1 MIKTYKKIWLL
12 FDSNEKKKA
21 IYLLLLMIFMAFFE
35 VLGVGSIMPFL
46 AVLGDPQKV
55 YTNEYLY
62 TVFQWGEFSNTNSYL
77 IFLGVFA
84 FVMLLLSALLRSF
97 AQYAQFR
104 FTNLRRHSIARKLL
118 VRYIHQPYSFFLMRN
133 SSDISKT
140 ILSETDLLIG
150 QIIMPAF
157 KVLTYGVIAIVLTSF
172 LLLVDFSLA
181 MILSIVFGSF
191 YILMYLSVRKF
202 LSKLSVERS
211 HSNTQRFKMTAETIG
226 GIKDLKLLGR
236 EKVYLKSFETPSF
249 NFSKYAAIS
258 QTISMIPNFMVE
270 VLAFGAILAVA
281 IYGLN
286 SEETNLGN
294 LLPILGLYSLGALK
308 LKPAFNNIYSSISTM
323 KFGNS
328 TLDNILEDLQK
339 EEVLEIKPDNRNML
353 LKEYLVLKNI
363 NFYYPNS
370 LKPSL
375 SNISF
380 KIKANTTVGI
390 IGTTGAGKSTLI
402 DVMLGLLSPSSGEI
416 KIDSTV
422 LNNENIRMWQNSI
435 GYVPQNIFL
444 ADDTIASNIA
454 FGIEKN
460 NIDFE
465 QVKKVS
471 EMAQVHDFIES
482 LDNKYET
489 LIGENGVRLSGGQ
502 RQRLGIARALYHNPN
517 ILFLDEAT
525 SALDNETEKEVMN
538 AIHKL
543 NGQKTIIMIA
553 HRLSTIENCDVVIKL
568 KKGNILDI
576 NTNGRLQ

>member
-12 FDSNEKKKA
+12 FDNNEKRKA

-62 TVFQWGEFSNTNSYL
+62 TVFQWGKFSNTNSYL

-84 FVMLLLSALLRSF
+84 FVMLLLSALLRIF

-157 KVLTYGVIAIVLTSF
+157 KVLTYGVIAIILTFF
-172 LLLVDFSLA
+172 LLLVDFTLA

-211 HSNTQRFKMTAETIG
+211 HANTQRFKITAETIG

-258 QTISMIPNFMVE
+258 QAISMIPNFMVE

-281 IYGLN
+281 IYGLS

-294 LLPILGLYSLGALK
+294 ILPILGLYSLGALK

-328 TLDNILEDLQK
+328 ILDNILEDLQ
-339 EEVLEIKPDNRNML
+339 EEIIKIKSDNRNML
-353 LKEYLVLKNI
+353 LKESIELKNI
-363 NFYYPNS
+363 NFYYSNS

-416 KIDSTV
+416 KIDNTV

-444 ADDTIASNIA
+444 ADDTISSNIA

-465 QVKKVS
+465 QVKKVA
-471 EMAQVHDFIES
+471 ELAQVNDFIES

-538 AIHKL
+538 AINKL

>member
-12 FDSNEKKKA
+12 FDNKERRKA
-21 IYLLLLMIFMAFFE
+21 IYLLLLMVFMAFFE
-35 VLGVGSIMPFL
+35 VLGIGSIMPFL

-62 TVFQWGEFSNTNSYL
+62 RIFQWGEFSNTNSYL
-77 IFLGVFA
+77 IFLGIFA
-84 FVMLLLSALLRSF
+84 FIMLLLSALLGSF
-97 AQYAQFR
+97 AQYAQFH

-150 QIIMPAF
+150 QVIMPAF
-157 KVLTYGVIAIVLTSF
+157 KILAYGVIGIVLMFF
-172 LLLVDFSLA
+172 LLLVDFRLA
-181 MILSIVFGSF
+181 MILSIVFGGF
-191 YILMYLSVRKF
+191 YIIMYLSVRKF

-211 HSNTQRFKMTAETIG
+211 NANTQRFKITAETIG

-281 IYGLN
+281 IYGLSN
-286 SEETNLGN
+286 EEANLGN

-308 LKPAFNNIYSSISTM
+308 LKPAFSNIYSSISTM

-328 TLDNILEDLQK
+328 SLDNILEDLQK
-339 EEVLEIKPDNRNML
+339 EELIEIKPDVKTMF
-353 LKEYLVLKNI
+353 LKKSLELKNI
-363 NFYYPNS
+363 NFYYHNCS
-370 LKPSL
+370 KPSL
-375 SNISF
+375 ININF

-390 IGTTGAGKSTLI
+390 IGKTGAGKSTLI
-402 DVMLGLLSPSSGEI
+402 DLMLGLLSPSSGEI
-416 KIDSTV
+416 KIDDTV

-435 GYVPQNIFL
+435 GYVSQNIFL

-471 EMAQVHDFIES
+471 EMAQIHDFIES
-482 LDNKYET
+482 LDDKYET

-538 AIHKL
+538 AINKL
-543 NGQKTIIMIA
+543 NGQKTIVMIA

-568 KKGNILDI
+568 K
-576 NTNGRLQ
+576 NGVIVNNENN

>member
-1 MIKTYKKIWLL
+1 MINTYKKIWLL
-12 FDSNEKKKA
+12 FDNKEKKKA
-21 IYLLLLMIFMAFFE
+21 IYLLLLMVFMAFFE

-62 TVFQWGEFSNTNSYL
+62 RVFQWGEFSNTNSYL
-77 IFLGVFA
+77 IFLGIFA
-84 FVMLLLSALLRSF
+84 FVMLLLSALLRSY
-97 AQYAQFR
+97 AQYAQFH

-150 QIIMPAF
+150 QVIMPAF
-157 KVLTYGVIAIVLTSF
+157 KILAYGIIAIVLTFF
-172 LLLVDFSLA
+172 LLLIDFKLA

-202 LSKLSVERS
+202 LSKLSLECS
-211 HSNTQRFKMTAETIG
+211 YANTQRFKITAETIC

-236 EKVYLKSFETPSF
+236 EKVYLKSFEIPSF
-249 NFSKYAAIS
+249 NFSKYLAVS

-281 IYGLN
+281 IYGLSN
-286 SEETNLGN
+286 EEANLGN

-308 LKPAFNNIYSSISTM
+308 LKPAFSNIYSSISTM

-328 TLDNILEDLQK
+328 SLDNILEDLKK
-339 EEVLEIKPDNRNML
+339 EELIKIRPDVKTML
-353 LKEYLVLKNI
+353 LKKSLELKNI
-363 NFYYPNS
+363 NFYYANC

-375 SNISF
+375 ININF
-380 KIKANTTVGI
+380 KIKANTTIGI
-390 IGTTGAGKSTLI
+390 IGKTGAGKSTLI
-402 DVMLGLLSPSSGEI
+402 DLMLGLLSPSSGEI
-416 KIDSTV
+416 KIDDTI
-422 LNNENIRMWQNSI
+422 LNNENIRRWQNSI
-435 GYVPQNIFL
+435 GYVSQNIFL

-471 EMAQVHDFIES
+471 KMAQIHDFIES
-482 LDNKYET
+482 LDDKYET

-538 AIHKL
+538 AINKL

-553 HRLSTIENCDVVIKL
+553 HRLSTVERCDNIIKL
-568 KKGNILDI
+568 E
-576 NTNGRLQ
+576 NGKVVEIK

>member
-12 FDSNEKKKA
+12 FDNNEKRKA

-62 TVFQWGEFSNTNSYL
+62 AVFQWGEFSNTNSYL
-77 IFLGVFA
+77 IFLGIFA
-84 FVMLLLSALLRSF
+84 FVMLLVSALLRSF

-104 FTNLRRHSIARKLL
+104 FTNLRRHSISRKLL
-118 VRYIHQPYSFFLMRN
+118 IRYIHQPYSFFLMRN

-150 QIIMPAF
+150 QTIMPAF
-157 KVLTYGVIAIVLTSF
+157 KVLAYGVIAILLTFF
-172 LLLVDFSLA
+172 LLFVDFTLA
-181 MILSIVFGSF
+181 MILSMVFGCF
-191 YILMYLSVRKF
+191 YIIMYLSVRKF
-202 LSKLSVERS
+202 LSRLSIERS
-211 HSNTQRFKMTAETIG
+211 HANTQRFKITAETIG

-236 EKVYLKSFETPSF
+236 EKVYLKSFEAPSF

-281 IYGLN
+281 IYGLS
-286 SEETNLGN
+286 SEEANLGN

-308 LKPAFNNIYSSISTM
+308 LKPAFNNIYSSIATM

-328 TLDNILEDLQK
+328 TLDNILEDLQT
-339 EEVLEIKPDNRNML
+339 EELIEVKPEVNSMI
-353 LKEYLVLKNI
+353 LKESIELRNI

-380 KIKANTTVGI
+380 IIKANTTVGI
-390 IGTTGAGKSTLI
+390 IGTTGAGKSTLV

-416 KIDSTV
+416 KIDNTV

-465 QVKKVS
+465 QVKKVA
-471 EMAQVHDFIES
+471 ELAQVHDFIES

-538 AIHKL
+538 AINKL

-568 KKGNILDI
+568 KKGNIIDI
-576 NTNGRLQ
+576 SKNGRLQ